1 MNATLTLSLLTFDV
15 VLTLAAVTVDVEVA
29 VTPDVGAAVTPAVEA
44 AVTRDV
50 EAAVT
55 PDVGAAVTGFS
66 AVCTGCFDD

>member
-15 VLTLAAVTVDVEVA
+15 VLTLAAVT
-29 VTPDVGAAVTPAVEA
+29 PDVGAV
-44 AVTRDV
+44 VTRDV

-55 PDVGAAVTGFS
+55 PDVEAAVTPDVEAAVTPDGGAAVTGFS